1 MCSHLRRVIYAESML
16 LRLLIWFVILAPM
29 AWWMDREQA
38 AGRFQKVD
46 ELFLDFLI
54 ANSRE
59 KLTTPDPSPPKGEV
73 LFVRLDPAERNEY
86 AGWPAQPIDWQMIFN
101 GLREA
106 DDAVIVIPEPLSW
119 GKPSPDFIPVLA
131 ESMVPFSS
139 IVLGV
144 EAQIDAN
151 LAGPAFTGGLG
162 DVMPRFVK
170 LSGELQ
176 RAPAFSALIAAPD
189 NQLRRH
195 AELGL
200 MVERRLP
207 YVLREENTF
216 MPSVL
221 AQALARHTHTPY
233 ATHRFVLGPGAGA
246 YLQSGF
252 FVPLQGN
259 GDVVFDSPM
268 DVSSI
273 NALDFLS
280 GGLANTL
287 SVENQAR
294 IRAAKIIVI
303 GTDDTAQPGVARAH
317 AQALA
322 GILRLPRLRVLDRFE
337 QLILWSFAALAGLWI
352 VLRMPR
358 QKAITRGLLFLFLTI
373 VMGFLGFQTTLLW
386 FPPTIP
392 ITFLSV
398 SAVIGRL
405 IGRRHAA

>member
-1 MCSHLRRVIYAESML
+1 
-16 LRLLIWFVILAPM
+16 
-29 AWWMDREQA
+29 A

-280 GGLANTL
+280 GGLVNTL

>member
-16 LRLLIWFVILAPM
+16 LRLLIWLAVLAPI
-29 AWWMDREQA
+29 AWWMEREQA

-59 KLTTPDPSPPKGEV
+59 RLTTPDPSTTQGEV
-73 LFVRLDPAERNEY
+73 LFVRLDPTERNEY
-86 AGWPAQPIDWQMIFN
+86 AGWPAQPIDWQMILN

-106 DDAVIVIPEPLSW
+106 GDAVIVIPEPLSW
-119 GKPSPDFIPVLA
+119 GKPSPDFIPALA

-139 IVLGV
+139 LVLGV
-144 EAQIDAN
+144 EAQITPN
-151 LAGPAFTGGLG
+151 VAGPAFTGGLD

-170 LSGELQ
+170 LSGDLE

-189 NQLRRH
+189 EQLRRH

-200 MVERRLP
+200 MVEKRLP
-207 YVLREENTF
+207 YVLREEDTF

-233 ATHRFVLGPGAGA
+233 ATHRFMLGAGAGA
-246 YLQSGF
+246 YLQNGF
-252 FVPLQGN
+252 YVPLQDN
-259 GDVVFDSPM
+259 GDVVFDPHV
-268 DVSSI
+268 DVPSI

-280 GGLANTL
+280 GGLANAL
-287 SVENQAR
+287 SAENQAR

-303 GTDDTAQPGVARAH
+303 GTDDSTQPGVARAH
-317 AQALA
+317 AQALT
-322 GILRLPRLRVLDRFE
+322 GILRLPRLRVLDRLE
-337 QLILWSFAALAGLWI
+337 QLILWSFTALAGLWI

-358 QKAITRGLLFLFLTI
+358 QKAITRGLLFLFLII

-392 ITFLSV
+392 VSLLSV
-398 SAVIGRL
+398 SVVIGRL